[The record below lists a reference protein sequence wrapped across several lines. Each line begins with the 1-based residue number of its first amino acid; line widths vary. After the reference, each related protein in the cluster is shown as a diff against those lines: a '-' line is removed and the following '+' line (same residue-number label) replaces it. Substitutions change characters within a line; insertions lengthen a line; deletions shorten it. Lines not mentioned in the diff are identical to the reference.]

1 MGEFAKE
8 KIVGLINYL
17 KNPQNDDYWTEEKA
31 KQVIELVGDEV
42 IRYQLKE
49 LYRKAFGNTDS
60 YKNWILQEARR
71 LGLNQ

>member
-1 MGEFAKE
+1 M
-8 KIVGLINYL
+8 
-17 KNPQNDDYWTEEKA
+17 
-31 KQVIELVGDEV
+31 IELVGDEV